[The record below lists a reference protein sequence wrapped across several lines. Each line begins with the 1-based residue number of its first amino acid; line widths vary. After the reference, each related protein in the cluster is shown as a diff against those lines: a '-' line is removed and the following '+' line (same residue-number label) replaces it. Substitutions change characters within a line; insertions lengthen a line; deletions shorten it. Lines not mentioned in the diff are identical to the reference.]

1 MYGGK
6 DGWYMWRDI
15 TIITAAHVFS
25 TAIGQD
31 SASRRI
37 IEGYNYPRVETQW
50 VCCSADL
57 EPQISYKRPSPSLI
71 PPPHTLRFTT
81 SPRTHHSSIM
91 VNINANTPQLEAVQ
105 RWIDAYLSSDVRKIE
120 LLFSKDFK
128 HQMFPKSTG
137 RTEETREVYLK
148 RITEEFPLFTSFVVR
163 I

>member
-1 MYGGK
+1 MVYVERHH
-6 DGWYMWRDI
+6 D
-15 TIITAAHVFS
+15 ITAAHVFS

-81 SPRTHHSSIM
+81 SPRTHHSSTM
-91 VNINANTPQLEAVQ
+91 VNIDANTPQLEAVQ